1 MKHKIHGQMSDS
13 FLTAAFFISFQV
25 VYRTHTHTYS
35 VEKYLP
41 MHKPEIFCLLG
52 INISERNWHMA
63 LHYSGSGAGICHW
76 NRPCGSGENTDERS
90 DTSALETDF
99 GIL

>member
-13 FLTAAFFISFQV
+13 FLTAAFYQFQV

-41 MHKPEIFCLLG
+41 MHRQETLFC
-52 INISERNWHMA
+52 
-63 LHYSGSGAGICHW
+63 
-76 NRPCGSGENTDERS
+76 
-90 DTSALETDF
+90 
-99 GIL
+99 